1 MPLSHTDAWLHYQHL
16 PNFLTEVL
24 IKVVGFFFFSRNQ
37 LKSVSYLK
45 KINIEV
51 KSLESRVFLLSASFC
66 SGRILRESWA
76 IWSGV
81 STTYKPGYT
90 RALFL
95 IAWAA
100 ARRGS
105 KEYRYSSHVSIH
117 KWRGY
122 MGGCTQPCDGSLGS
136 PAWTGSNFLPCKQ
149 HSGSCRPSSCGLLCQ
164 SLPGAQVFGDPPG
177 HKCPAENLG
186 DIPRP

>member
-1 MPLSHTDAWLHYQHL
+1 MPPPHTDAWLHYQHL

-24 IKVVGFFFFSRNQ
+24 IKIVGFFFFFSFRNQ
-37 LKSVSYLK
+37 LKSVSYIE

-51 KSLESRVFLLSASFC
+51 KSL
-66 SGRILRESWA
+66 GDHILHESWA
-76 IWSGV
+76 IWSWV
-81 STTYKPGYT
+81 SATYKPGYT

-100 ARRGS
+100 ARRGG
-105 KEYRYSSHVSIH
+105 KEYRYSGQVSIH
-117 KWRGY
+117 KWCGY
-122 MGGCTQPCDGSLGS
+122 MGGCTQLCDASWGS

-149 HSGSCRPSSCGLLCQ
+149 HSGSCRPSSCELLCQ
-164 SLPGAQVFGDPPG
+164 SLPRAQVFGDPPG